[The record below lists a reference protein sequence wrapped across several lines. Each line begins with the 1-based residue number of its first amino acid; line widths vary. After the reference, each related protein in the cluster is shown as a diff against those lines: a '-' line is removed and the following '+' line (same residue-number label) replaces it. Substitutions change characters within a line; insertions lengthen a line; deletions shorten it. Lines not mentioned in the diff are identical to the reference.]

1 MKKIKA
7 LLITLLTVISL
18 FAFAIPSG
26 CYEGSSRHNRDRCAI
41 QINGDVLHFI
51 NREGD
56 VIARWNIISDKDG
69 VLSLKSAYGAT
80 ATATWWSEDGEIYL
94 NFNYETYT
102 RM

>member
-1 MKKIKA
+1 MKKIKTF
-7 LLITLLTVISL
+7 LITLLTVISL
-18 FAFAIPSG
+18 CAFAIPSG

-41 QINGDVLHFI
+41 QISDNVLNVI

-56 VIARWNIISDKDG
+56 VIAKWNIISDNNG
-69 VLSLKSAYGAT
+69 VLSLRSSAGAT
-80 ATATWWSEDGEIYL
+80 ATATWWKEDGIIYL